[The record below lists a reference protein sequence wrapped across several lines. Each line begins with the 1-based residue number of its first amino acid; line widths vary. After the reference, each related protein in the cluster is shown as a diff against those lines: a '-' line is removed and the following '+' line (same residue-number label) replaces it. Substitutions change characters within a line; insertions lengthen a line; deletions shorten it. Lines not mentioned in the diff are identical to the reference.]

1 MPLATPMPTPTS
13 FLLCYVPPELHEL
26 AALDLERLL
35 VHRERLTVEE
45 RGRRTLEQLGE
56 RLSAAR
62 TSEELMAAVKGGEG

>member
-35 VHRERLTVEE
+35 VQRERLTVEE